1 MDCCVKVYF
10 GRYQVAKVG
19 TLVGVPITLS
29 SKAIVCFP
37 KGFDLVLNDLC
48 GVEYDPGFSF
58 LI

>member
-1 MDCCVKVYF
+1 MKVYF

-48 GVEYDPGFSF
+48 GVEYDPGFSI